1 MLELSAKSMNAN
13 KDGKIRVLVLDD
25 EADFLE
31 LCQEFLGRD
40 DGLDAVFV
48 SSPAKALDLLAVEDY
63 QVVVSDHNLPGMD
76 GLQFMHAVRSLKR
89 IPFILITGHG
99 REGLA
104 IDALSNGADFYMEKA
119 GSPKGMFEQLLRAI
133 KAVCSSMRNVAECLP
148 DPFQVF
154 SPGGT
159 LLISNGG
166 ERVLAAASR

>member
-1 MLELSAKSMNAN
+1 MLELSAYRMTAN
-13 KDGKIRVLVLDD
+13 KDGKIKVLVLDD

-31 LCQEFLGRD
+31 LCQEFFGRD
-40 DGLDAVFV
+40 EDLDAVFV
-48 SSPAKALDLLAVEDY
+48 SSPDKALDILTSEDY

-76 GLQFMHAVRSLKR
+76 GLQFMHAMHSLNR

-104 IDALSNGADFYMEKA
+104 IDALINGADFYMEKA
-119 GSPKGMFEQLLRAI
+119 GSPKSMFEQLLRAI
-133 KAVCSSMRNVAECLP
+133 KAVGSSVRNVSECLP

-154 SPGGT
+154 GPGGT

-166 ERVLAAASR
+166 ERVLATASR

>member
-1 MLELSAKSMNAN
+1 MTAN
-13 KDGKIRVLVLDD
+13 KDGKIKVLVLDD

-31 LCQEFLGRD
+31 LCQEFFGRD
-40 DGLDAVFV
+40 EDLDAVFV
-48 SSPAKALDLLAVEDY
+48 STPAEALDILAADDY

-76 GLQFMHAVRSLKR
+76 GLQFMHAMRSLKS

-104 IDALSNGADFYMEKA
+104 IEALSNGADFYMEKA
-119 GSPKGMFEQLLRAI
+119 GSPKGMFEQLLRAV
-133 KAVCSSMRNVAECLP
+133 KAVGSSVRNVSECLP

>member
-1 MLELSAKSMNAN
+1 MASAKDMSA
-13 KDGKIRVLVLDD
+13 KRDGKIKVLVIDD
-25 EADFLE
+25 ESDFLD
-31 LCQEFLGRD
+31 LCREFLGREE
-40 DGLDAVFV
+40 GIDAAYV
-48 SSPAKALDLLAVEDY
+48 SSPGKALDMLASDDY

-76 GLQFMHAVRSLKR
+76 GLQFMRAVRSMRK

-104 IDALSNGADFYMEKA
+104 IDALRNGADFYMEKA
-119 GSPKGMFEQLLRAI
+119 GSPKGMFELLLQAI
-133 KAVCSSMRNVAECLP
+133 RTVSLSAGRVSECLP

-154 SPGGT
+154 SAGGT

>member
-1 MLELSAKSMNAN
+1 MEAS
-13 KDGKIRVLVLDD
+13 KDDKIKVLVLDD

-31 LCQEFLGRD
+31 LCQEFFGREE
-40 DGLDAVFV
+40 GLDVDLV
-48 SSPAKALDLLAVEDY
+48 SSPAKALDMLGSDDY
-63 QVVVSDHNLPGMD
+63 QVIVSDHNLPGMD
-76 GLQFMHAVRSLKR
+76 GLQFMRAMRSLRK

-104 IDALSNGADFYMEKA
+104 IDALRNGADFYMEKA
-119 GSPKGMFEQLLRAI
+119 GSPKGMFEQLVRAI
-133 KAVCSSMRNVAECLP
+133 RTVGSSARSVSECLP

-154 SPGGT
+154 SAGGT

>member
-1 MLELSAKSMNAN
+1 MTVK

-31 LCQEFLGRD
+31 LCQEYLGREE
-40 DGLDAVFV
+40 GLDAAFV
-48 SSPAKALDLLAVEDY
+48 SSPAKALDMLASDEY

-76 GLQFMHAVRSLKR
+76 GLQFMHAARSMRK

-104 IDALSNGADFYMEKA
+104 IEALRNGADFYMEKA
-119 GSPKGMFEQLLRAI
+119 GSPKGMFEQLLQAI
-133 KAVCSSMRNVAECLP
+133 RSVSTSSSKASECLP
-148 DPFQVF
+148 EPFQVF
-154 SPGGT
+154 SAGGT

-166 ERVLAAASR
+166 ERVLAAATR

>member
-1 MLELSAKSMNAN
+1 MTAN
-13 KDGKIRVLVLDD
+13 ENGKIKVLVLDD
-25 EADFLE
+25 EEDFLE
-31 LCQEFLGRD
+31 LCREFFGREERI
-40 DGLDAVFV
+40 DAAFV
-48 SSPAKALDLLAVEDY
+48 SSPAMALDILASDDY

-76 GLQFMHAVRSLKR
+76 GLQFLRATRSLRK

-104 IDALSNGADFYMEKA
+104 IDALSNGADFYLEKA
-119 GSPKGMFEQLLRAI
+119 GSPRGMFEQLLRAI
-133 KAVCSSMRNVAECLP
+133 KAVGSPAHSLSECLP

-154 SPGGT
+154 SAGGT

>member
-1 MLELSAKSMNAN
+1 MLELSAKSMIAN
-13 KDGKIRVLVLDD
+13 KDGKIKVLVLDD
-25 EADFLE
+25 EADFLD
-31 LCQEFLGRD
+31 LCREFFSYDG
-40 DGLDAVFV
+40 GLDADFV
-48 SSPAKALDLLAVEDY
+48 SSPAEALDMLAAYDY

-76 GLQFMHAVRSLKR
+76 GLQFMHAMRSLKK
-89 IPFILITGHG
+89 IPFILITGYG

-133 KAVCSSMRNVAECLP
+133 KTVSSSMRNVSECLP

-166 ERVLAAASR
+166 ERVLAATSR

>member
-1 MLELSAKSMNAN
+1 VLELSAKSMNAN